1 MKMVGAS
8 MAAVERALG
17 DLRDFLNGLTPI
29 QKLIVALELAKLIS
43 ILALAALIFLGHGPW
58 AR

>member
-1 MKMVGAS
+1 MVGAS